1 MAINDEK
8 DLKET
13 EHPPVKWATP
23 VQRVWA
29 WVGVAYMVILV
40 LLSTFALAHGAYLR
54 GISGAMLSPALFG
67 LGATAILRYRQGTG
81 RGGLPACI
89 LISGASFVLAVG
101 NLIEAIP
108 TVLGQ
113 L

>member
-1 MAINDEK
+1 MDEK
-8 DLKET
+8 K
-13 EHPPVKWATP
+13 PIKWATP

-40 LLSTFALAHGAYLR
+40 LLSTFALSHGDYLR
-54 GISGAMLSPALFG
+54 GIGGAMLSPALCG
-67 LGATAILRYRQGTG
+67 LGVTTILRHRQGVG
-81 RGGLPACI
+81 RGGLPACV
-89 LISGASFVLAVG
+89 LIAGASFVLAVG

-108 TVLGQ
+108 VVLGQ